1 MKRSEIIVT
10 IIIGF
15 LFVGAIV
22 GATIYIMN
30 NTVIHNMG
38 N

>member
-1 MKRSEIIVT
+1 MKRSEIIITVLT
-10 IIIGF
+10 GL
-15 LFVGAIV
+15 LFVCAIV
-22 GATIYIMN
+22 CASLYIMN

>member
-10 IIIGF
+10 ILVGI
-15 LFVGAIV
+15 LFV
-22 GATIYIMN
+22 ATIAAATLYIMN